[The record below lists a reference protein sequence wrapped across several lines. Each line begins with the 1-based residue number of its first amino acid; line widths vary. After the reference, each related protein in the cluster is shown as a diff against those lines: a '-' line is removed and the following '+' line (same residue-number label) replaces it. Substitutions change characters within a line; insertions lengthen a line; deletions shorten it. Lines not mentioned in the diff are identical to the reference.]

1 MHKVKIFDN
10 KESIDVTVCDCRTK
24 HGKSGLI
31 LRKGLENV
39 FNSTA
44 RSLEHFLSIIKGQ
57 LIGTNRL
64 DLVAEKSPISLLN
77 CVHSLALA
85 KILLQYPSAKIS
97 NMKPL
102 LLRREAEQ
110 IHVNPE
116 NRISLNIAMGLKSPL
131 QKEGEEDDKISERRV
146 SAFLPSSENVAMSED
161 GKCSYACIISVCILS

>member
-1 MHKVKIFDN
+1 
-10 KESIDVTVCDCRTK
+10 
-24 HGKSGLI
+24 LI